1 MLYNENGDNMSDLG
15 YNRNRD
21 VQNIF
26 NDQYKANNNYKQISE
41 QIDRQRAFQNRMYG
55 GVEDNMSTNVNYYV
69 PTSADRL
76 NEMNQNMNNNR
87 EVHNIERMNN
97 LLNKF
102 RNR

>member
-1 MLYNENGDNMSDLG
+1 MLYNKNGDNMSDLG

-26 NDQYKANNNYKQISE
+26 NDRYKANNKYKQISE

-55 GVEDNMSTNVNYYV
+55 GALDNMSTNVNYYV

-102 RNR
+102 GNR

>member
-55 GVEDNMSTNVNYYV
+55 GVENNMSINDNYYV

-102 RNR
+102 GNR